1 MQRLKIGHRKPR
13 GGATNPLYDTELRE
27 IVVEREDEGKQP
39 LHLITNDHSRPAAEI
54 AALYRQRWQIELV
67 FKWIKQNLKI
77 KTFLGRSENAVRIQI
92 YVALIAFM
100 LLRLF
105 KQSHAKSHKAALSAL
120 LARLKVAL
128 LDPFN
133 LSNKAKPPPRPPH
146 KRKPNPQLKLQIP
159 NQIHKA

>member
-77 KTFLGRSENAVRIQI
+77 KTFLGRSENAVRQNHPQGH
-92 YVALIAFM
+92 LINANQTLSSNSKSQTKSTKHENPGHQCAFAGM
-100 LLRLF
+100 TTRGAASPLKSKTPQGLL
-105 KQSHAKSHKAALSAL
+105 
-120 LARLKVAL
+120 
-128 LDPFN
+128 
-133 LSNKAKPPPRPPH
+133 
-146 KRKPNPQLKLQIP
+146 
-159 NQIHKA
+159 